1 LAKVTINGEV
11 YPFDMASRPM
21 SEALIIEEGLG
32 CTFTEWE
39 AGVRKGSARAMCGMI
54 WAVLHR
60 NGHKENGREV
70 EIKDILSGDFPV
82 DLNEIEVDM
91 DGDGDPT
98 SLPPDPLSSTA
109 AGTSGSSVKSSGSA
123 RGKLGSSPR
132 TSSRP

>member
-21 SEALIIEEGLG
+21 SEALVIEEGLG

-60 NGHKENGREV
+60 NGHKESGREV
-70 EIKDILSGDFPV
+70 EIKDILSGVFPV
-82 DLNEIEVDM
+82 DLNEIEIDM

-98 SLPPDPLSSTA
+98 GPPRDPSSSTA
-109 AGTSGSSVKSSGSA
+109 AGTSGSSPKSSGSG
-123 RGKLGSSPR
+123 RGSSGGSPR
-132 TSSRP
+132 TSSRA